1 MKVRMLT
8 GFGTADRN
16 YHVGDEIELE
26 NTEAKALVEAGYA
39 EAVGSTPAK
48 RANTRKAAPKKK
60 AE

>member
-1 MKVRMLT
+1 MKVKMLT

-16 YHVGDEIELE
+16 YHAGETLDLE
-26 NTEAKALVEAGYA
+26 TDEAKSLVEAGFA
-39 EAVGSTPAK
+39 EPIGSAPAK